1 MPFSE
6 LPWEILLE
14 IAYQLDDRVIQLGY
28 PDLPSSCTRLPTEIY
43 NFLNGYLYCRDL
55 TRWRSEWECRSLHW
69 AVYKGVEAQAT
80 VQQAIAAG
88 QRLDPIPKHMNKIY
102 KHTLLDAAAEGHT
115 CLVELLLKVEGID
128 PNDFAYWK
136 SPLALAA
143 KRGDVAT
150 TKLLLATPGV
160 DTNIMLLEPTLSYKR
175 ILAYLVHFG
184 IRSNLH
190 TIINLFLD
198 HPGIG
203 PNCDF
208 DEDGE
213 SLLMLAIRKLDVVK
227 LLLDREDIDINKQ
240 DNRGYTALSHA
251 VQYFTP
257 RPGIEPAKL
266 LLDRDDIDVNLPNRY
281 GQTPLYFACRLSYV
295 SAVDLVDLLLKKE
308 GVDVNARDIHG
319 CTPLGA
325 LCYLYHIYTKPHI
338 QVLYSTDMHLEN
350 VAKARS
356 LLSHPDMDPNP
367 VDNNGISLLS
377 HVILNVTPV
386 YGWQMELLLRAA
398 GATQRCIQYCQ
409 TLSD

>member
-1 MPFSE
+1 
-6 LPWEILLE
+6 
-14 IAYQLDDRVIQLGY
+14 
-28 PDLPSSCTRLPTEIY
+28 
-43 NFLNGYLYCRDL
+43 
-55 TRWRSEWECRSLHW
+55 
-69 AVYKGVEAQAT
+69 
-80 VQQAIAAG
+80 
-88 QRLDPIPKHMNKIY
+88 
-102 KHTLLDAAAEGHT
+102 
-115 CLVELLLKVEGID
+115 
-128 PNDFAYWK
+128 
-136 SPLALAA
+136 
-143 KRGDVAT
+143 
-150 TKLLLATPGV
+150 
-160 DTNIMLLEPTLSYKR
+160 MLLEPTLSYKR

-240 DNRGYTALSHA
+240 DDRGYTALSHA
-251 VQYFTP
+251 VQCFTP

-308 GVDVNARDIHG
+308 GVDVNARDIRG
-319 CTPLGA
+319 CTPLGTV
-325 LCYLYHIYTKPHI
+325 CYLYLIYTIPRI

-350 VAKARS
+350 VAKARL
-356 LLSHPDMDPNP
+356 LLSHPDTDPNP
-367 VDNNGISLLS
+367 VDNNGVSLLS

-398 GATQRCIQYCQ
+398 GATQQCIQYCQ